1 MLAILAILAI
11 PDGASTCAGDG
22 RVGDSWGIGSSGIGP
37 KLGDPWGPQI
47 HYCTVYWVYCCHL
60 LSGWWSYSSR
70 IPAWNGQSHW
80 NMLESWDQ
88 LEPPSAYFVEVCRP
102 PNISEPLPGLR
113 ACARVQANR
122 AEEISAGADWEIKRS
137 LKQNPIWSSRFFT
150 HFYDEECPE
159 AFK

>member
-1 MLAILAILAI
+1 MALAILAI

-37 KLGDPWGPQI
+37 KLGDPKFT
-47 HYCTVYWVYCCHL
+47 TVQSTEYTVFIYFLVGGFIFLEC
-60 LSGWWSYSSR
+60 SV
-70 IPAWNGQSHW
+70 PAWKVP
-80 NMLESWDQ
+80 LEYVGIMG
-88 LEPPSAYFVEVCRP
+88 SARTTKRLLCLSVP
-102 PNISEPLPGLR
+102 TSEPLPGLCR

-137 LKQNPIWSSRFFT
+137 LNQNPIWSSRFFT

-159 AFK
+159 AFT